1 MKTKLYRTITLVLAI
16 VMLLG
21 VTPVFADE
29 GSYDNHSSGQLSY
42 DPDDSVDLLDIEY
55 NGYHKTVVDTGLS
68 REDWENRNFNLIPYD
83 ANIAANPND
92 YIPFSDYWYYGD
104 RTSAAS
110 KTDWSELD
118 NGVCYFTSD
127 VVAHKKENSGTINIY
142 NAADERTIPAYFDGN
157 QHLKTVLAVDYMH
170 TAGFFTTAPAL
181 KTVICLDG
189 AIWGDW
195 TNNAKPGMLLYPS
208 FPKNVIVVTGL
219 VQGEMSI
226 GNSNNYYARKIF
238 TNRYEF
244 IEAAKPILASAHLT
258 DRAWSMIPKEFG
270 GQTELDHL
278 GHATYSDWAKNELLK
293 AKDLGI
299 SPNLNGDLRQN
310 IRRNQIAAH
319 IRLTYEA
326 ICRDTGKPTNYPSPL
341 PETFGSN
348 KSNNAGATSANK
360 LAALGILKGDG
371 TTWTI
376 DGKTYQNYNPSGQL
390 TREQMAAMLT
400 RLAKACGKTLPTGT
414 MPFTDAMSDW
424 AKPEVSACYGA
435 GLIKGTSATTFG
447 ALDNVTYEQAVV
459 LCYRAY
465 VYLTTH

>member
-29 GSYDNHSSGQLSY
+29 GSGNHSSGQLSY

-55 NGYHKTVVDTGLS
+55 NDYHKTVADTGLS

-83 ANIAANPND
+83 ANIAKNPNE

-110 KTDWSELD
+110 KTDWSELE
-118 NGVCYFTSD
+118 NGVCYFTSRTTTHNKD
-127 VVAHKKENSGTINIY
+127 NSGTIDVC

-157 QHLKTVLAVDYMH
+157 QHLKTVLAIDYMH
-170 TAGFFTTAPAL
+170 TGGFFTTAPAL
-181 KTVICLDG
+181 KTVICLEG
-189 AIWGDW
+189 AKWGDW
-195 TNNAKPGMLLYPS
+195 THNAKPGTLLYPA
-208 FPKNVIVVTGL
+208 FPKNVTIVTGL
-219 VQGEMSI
+219 VEGEMAI
-226 GNSNNYYARKIF
+226 GDSNNYYARKIF

-244 IEAAKPILASAHLT
+244 IEAAKPILASAYLT

-270 GQTELDHL
+270 GQTDIDHFQY
-278 GHATYSDWAKNELLK
+278 AKCSDWAKNEILEAKRVGICTISANDFRENAATREIANWMVK
-293 AKDLGI
+293 A
-299 SPNLNGDLRQN
+299 
-310 IRRNQIAAH
+310 
-319 IRLTYEA
+319 YEA
-326 ICRDTGKPTNYPSPL
+326 VCRDTGKPTNYPSVI
-341 PETFGSN
+341 PE
-348 KSNNAGATSANK
+348 
-360 LAALGILKGDG
+360 ALGPGKGSIALNKAYVLGIIKGNG
-371 TTWTI
+371 TTRTYN
-376 DGKTYQNYNPSGQL
+376 GKIYINSDLYT

-424 AKPEVSACYGA
+424 AKPEVSACYNA
-435 GLIKGTSATTFG
+435 GMIKGTGATTFG
-447 ALDNVTYEQAVV
+447 AYDKITAEQAVV

-465 VYLTTH
+465 VYLTNNA